1 MILKT
6 FIRLLNKIIEQNWQ
20 LKLII
25 NKEKVIKISL
35 IYLKI
40 V

>member
-6 FIRLLNKIIEQNWQ
+6 FIRLFNKIIEQNWQ